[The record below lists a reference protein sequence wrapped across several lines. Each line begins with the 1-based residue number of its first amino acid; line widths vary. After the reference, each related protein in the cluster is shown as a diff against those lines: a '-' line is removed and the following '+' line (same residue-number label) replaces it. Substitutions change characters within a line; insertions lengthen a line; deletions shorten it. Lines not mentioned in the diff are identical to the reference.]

1 MQPPLQSTSKILFST
16 SVNFHLTFPP
26 LLFNEIIHKINT
38 NTTFLYTAAFFHFAI
53 FVYNHPS
60 NLHQKYY
67 PYLSYLANSDCVKGQ
82 RSYGVLWGFLISPFS
97 SKYKQW

>member
-26 LLFNEIIHKINT
+26 LLFKKIIHKINT
-38 NTTFLYTAAFFHFAI
+38 NTTFLYTAAFFHLAI
-53 FVYNHPS
+53 FAYNHPS

-67 PYLSYLANSDCVKGQ
+67 PYLSYLANSGCVEL
-82 RSYGVLWGFLISPFS
+82 GVLWGF
-97 SKYKQW
+97 